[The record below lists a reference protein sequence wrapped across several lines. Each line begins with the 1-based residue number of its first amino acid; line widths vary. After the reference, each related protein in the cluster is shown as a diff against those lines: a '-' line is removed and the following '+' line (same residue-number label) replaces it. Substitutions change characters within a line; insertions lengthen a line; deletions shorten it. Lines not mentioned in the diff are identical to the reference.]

1 MASIKLKHATGNS
14 TIVHSPAANPSADVT
29 LKLPSTSGSAGQ
41 VLKVASA
48 NHSATNAELEFASP
62 SGGGITVAA
71 QFRLTSA
78 LSVGASYTTL
88 SANWANVGFGVGS
101 FSNPSSGVFSFP
113 STGIY
118 SVRFSGYF
126 EDSGSTP
133 FGVLRIQKTS
143 DNNTYSAI
151 AAGLNSNGDVG
162 TYDYCGITVE
172 SFVDVTNTTND
183 KVYFEAYNQNTATLD
198 GSSSQNRTYV
208 TFIRLGDT

>member
-1 MASIKLKHATGNS
+1 MAFIIDGTTGISTVDGSVSAPSQRGQDSNSGISYAADTIKFSTNGVERIAITNS
-14 TIVHSPAANPSADVT
+14 GVSGI
-29 LKLPSTSGSAGQ
+29 ST
-41 VLKVASA
+41 
-48 NHSATNAELEFASP
+48 
-62 SGGGITVAA
+62 GITVAA

-78 LSVGASYTTL
+78 LSVPHSYTTL
-88 SANWANVGFGVGS
+88 TSNWANVGFSVGS
-101 FSNPSSGVFSFP
+101 FSDPSSGVFSFP

-126 EDSGSTP
+126 EDTGSTP

-172 SFVDVTNTTND
+172 SFVDVTSTTND

-198 GSSSQNRTYV
+198 GNANQNRTYV

>member
-1 MASIKLKHATGNS
+1 MAFIIDGTTGISTVDGSVSAPSQRGQDSNSGISYAADTIKFSTNGVERMAITNS
-14 TIVHSPAANPSADVT
+14 GVSGI
-29 LKLPSTSGSAGQ
+29 ST
-41 VLKVASA
+41 
-48 NHSATNAELEFASP
+48 
-62 SGGGITVAA
+62 GITVAA

-78 LSVGASYTTL
+78 LSVPNSYTTL
-88 SANWANVGFGVGS
+88 TSNWANVGFSVGS
-101 FSNPSSGVFSFP
+101 FSDPSSGVFSFP

-126 EDSGSTP
+126 EDTGSTP

-172 SFVDVTNTTND
+172 SFVDVTSTTND

-198 GSSSQNRTYV
+198 GNANQNRTYV

>member
-1 MASIKLKHATGNS
+1 MAFIIDGTTGISTVDGSVSAPSQRGQDSNSGISYAADTIKFSTNGVERMAITNS
-14 TIVHSPAANPSADVT
+14 GVSGI
-29 LKLPSTSGSAGQ
+29 ST
-41 VLKVASA
+41 
-48 NHSATNAELEFASP
+48 
-62 SGGGITVAA
+62 GITVAA

-78 LSVGASYTTL
+78 LSVPNSFTTL
-88 SANWANVGFGVGS
+88 TSNWANVGFSVGS
-101 FSNPSSGVFSFP
+101 FSDPSSGVFSFP
-113 STGIY
+113 SRGIY
-118 SVRFSGYF
+118 SVRFCGYF
-126 EDSGSTP
+126 EDTGSTP

-198 GSSSQNRTYV
+198 GNANQNRTYV

>member
-1 MASIKLKHATGNS
+1 MAFIIDGTTGISTVDGSVSAPSQRGQDSNSGISYAADTIKFSTNGVERMAITNS
-14 TIVHSPAANPSADVT
+14 GVSGI
-29 LKLPSTSGSAGQ
+29 ST
-41 VLKVASA
+41 
-48 NHSATNAELEFASP
+48 
-62 SGGGITVAA
+62 GITVAA

-78 LSVGASYTTL
+78 LSVPNSYTTL
-88 SANWANVGFGVGS
+88 TSNWANVGFSVGS
-101 FSNPSSGVFSFP
+101 FSDPSSGVFSFP

>member
-1 MASIKLKHATGNS
+1 MAFIIDGTTGISTVDGSVSAPSQRGQDSNSGISYAADTIKFSTNGVERMAITNS
-14 TIVHSPAANPSADVT
+14 GVSGI
-29 LKLPSTSGSAGQ
+29 ST
-41 VLKVASA
+41 
-48 NHSATNAELEFASP
+48 
-62 SGGGITVAA
+62 GITVAA

-78 LSVGASYTTL
+78 LSVPNSYTTL
-88 SANWANVGFGVGS
+88 TSNWANVGFSVGS
-101 FSNPSSGVFSFP
+101 FSDPSSGVFSFP

-126 EDSGSTP
+126 EDTGSTP